1 MIKQLDLY
9 IFNDYF
15 HLFLNLFLDVI
26 QLNLII
32 NIYLIIF
39 QVIFLFMLISSN
51 FHLQHY
57 FNVTIQY
64 LNDVPNELM
73 VIIKFILILYD
84 FQFKQLIIF
93 MY

>member
-15 HLFLNLFLDVI
+15 HLVLNLLLDVI
-26 QLNLII
+26 QLSLII
-32 NIYLIIF
+32 NIYLIKF

-51 FHLQHY
+51 FHLQQY

-64 LNDVPNELM
+64 LNDVLNELM
-73 VIIKFILILYD
+73 VIIKFNLILYD
-84 FQFKQLIIF
+84 FQFKQLVIF